1 VKRRLNCSPNDKS
14 PERTSARTV
23 CQNAPRRTP
32 LEDWFVTLSAFF
44 AESGK
49 QAVFPASFARTRGH
63 WRRFS
68 KVTDFLTAQKSW
80 FIFSKRFSRAG
91 VAMPA

>member
-1 VKRRLNCSPNDKS
+1 LCRS
-14 PERTSARTV
+14 
-23 CQNAPRRTP
+23 
-32 LEDWFVTLSAFF
+32 FGIF

-80 FIFSKRFSRAG
+80 FIFSKRFFRAG
-91 VAMPA
+91 VGMPA